1 MRDEKIF
8 PLACLVLRQILLVRS
23 LSDWSDLRATHL
35 CRPEIQ
41 VSQRRQLDEF
51 FCALARHLR
60 ECEAETLEVAE
71 RAGTEHLREI
81 SIC

>member
-1 MRDEKIF
+1 MVATIK
-8 PLACLVLRQILLVRS
+8 LVIKDAKGILQAQS
-23 LSDWSDLRATHL
+23 ATHL
-35 CRPEIQ
+35 RRPEIQ

-51 FCALARHLR
+51 FRTLTRHLR
-60 ECEAETLEVAE
+60 ESEAETLEVAE